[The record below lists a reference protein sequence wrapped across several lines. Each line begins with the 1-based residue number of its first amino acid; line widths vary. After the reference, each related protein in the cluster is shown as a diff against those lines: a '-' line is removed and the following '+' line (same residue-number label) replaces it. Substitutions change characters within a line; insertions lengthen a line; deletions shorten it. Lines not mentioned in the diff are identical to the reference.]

1 MQVLKESVK
10 KAILSG
16 AIQEFFDN
24 GYQNANM
31 RRIADSANI
40 TVGNIYRYFENK
52 EALFNAVLLP
62 AKRAIDDLE
71 SFDKKLH
78 ITHIENQKEA
88 IQIVTYVINVLR
100 PYTKEIFIM
109 IFNSN
114 GTHYQQV
121 KAQLESLVIAKIKE
135 YSPGVFSDYFLKVI
149 ASSFI
154 QSLFVVFRDNVND
167 IKKIQEIII
176 QLIVFYFRDVQNRL
190 F

>member
-10 KAILSG
+10 KAILNG
-16 AIQEFFDN
+16 AIIEFFEH
-24 GYQNANM
+24 GYHNANM
-31 RRIADSANI
+31 RRIADSAGI

-52 EALFNAVLLP
+52 EALFNSVLLP
-62 AKRAIDDLE
+62 AQKAIDDLE

-88 IQIVTYVINVLR
+88 TQIVTYVMNVLR

-114 GTHYQQV
+114 GTHYHQV
-121 KAQLESLVIAKIKE
+121 KNQLESLVVTKIKE
-135 YSPGVFSDYFLKVI
+135 YYPGLFQDYFLKVV
-149 ASSFI
+149 AASFI
-154 QSLFVVFRDNVND
+154 QALFVVFKDNVND
-167 IKKIQEIII
+167 IKKIQDMVV
-176 QLIVFYFRDVQNRL
+176 QMIVFYFRDVQNRL